1 MRIYFPLNATE
12 ISTLLESK
20 HLDFT
25 NQLAVSVTSEMSK
38 LLELTD
44 QDELTLIAALTA
56 ADLAQEPSAI
66 AVLETDVTVGDAELG
81 EVFFTQLVVLADLE
95 CWLIPDLETDQVS
108 WFGIQETET
117 VLEQVKNLAP

>member
-12 ISTLLESK
+12 ISSLLESNN
-20 HLDFT
+20 LNFT
-25 NQLAVSVTSEMSK
+25 NQLAVSATPEMAK

-56 ADLAQEPSAI
+56 ADLANEPSAI
-66 AVLETDVTVGDAELG
+66 AVLEADVTVGDAELG
-81 EVFFTQLVVLADLE
+81 EVFFTQALVLTDLE
-95 CWLIPDLETDQVS
+95 CWLIPDLENDQVS

-117 VLEQVKNLAP
+117 VLEQIKNLAP